1 MSKPSEIVEKLRLVK
16 EGEYDLDT
24 FLRENEKMVH
34 LIIHRYTGRSLVGN
48 AGYQD
53 LFNEGLLGLYNAML
67 DFDENI
73 GTDFWAFA
81 YPYILNSVTSTY
93 YTEFKK
99 GGRQKGYDSIDGEGS
114 KVNLL
119 FTEEKVSLNRMDEL
133 LKIRDFEG
141 LLNEIECTAKQREAM
156 DVYLETMS
164 FTETAKQLG
173 VSKQSIHQ
181 RVEIVQQR
189 LREKLYYS

>member
-34 LIIHRYTGRSLVGN
+34 LIIHRYTGCSLLGN
-48 AGYQD
+48 ASYQD

-99 GGRQKGYDSIDGEGS
+99 GGRQKGYDPIDGEGKS
-114 KVNLL
+114 HLL
-119 FTEEKVSLNRMDEL
+119 TTEEKFSLNRMDEL
-133 LKIRDFEG
+133 LEKRDFEG
-141 LLNEIECTAKQREAM
+141 LLNEIDCTAKQREAM
-156 DVYLETMS
+156 MIYLETMS
-164 FTETAKQLG
+164 FTETAKRLG

-189 LREKLYYS
+189 LREKLYHS